1 MTSQDIQE
9 QWREV
14 SRLLTERLGE
24 DTFKS
29 WLEPVRAGEL
39 SGDGVLSLYLPTRFL
54 RDWIIQKYADDIA
67 DCFNEVN
74 SAVRNFDYRVGT
86 PSIAAAKP
94 ETSSAAPETSSAQ
107 TAVLTQSAP
116 LVDSYST
123 ELDPRFTFENFIVG
137 KPNEF
142 AYAAAQSMA
151 SSRFVTFNPLF
162 LYSSVG
168 MGKTHLMHAIAWHI
182 RKNDPSRKVIYMSSD
197 KFQYHFVRALKSQN
211 IDNFKDSLRS
221 VDVLMLDD
229 VQFLIGKNGTQEEFF
244 HTFNALIEH
253 GAQII
258 LSADK
263 APVNLDRIDDR
274 LKTRLASGLVAD
286 IHPTTYELR
295 LSILESKA
303 QMLGV
308 PVPQDVI
315 EFLAEKLT
323 TSVRELEGALH
334 RVVANVQLI
343 GGQVTLEKTRFI
355 LKDLLNVL
363 ERRVTIEEI
372 QHKVADKYNI
382 RTADILSKRRER
394 PIARPRQIAMYLAK
408 NLTTA
413 SLPEIGRKF
422 DRDHTTVIHAV
433 KTVEDMMAQD
443 SLFADEVNS
452 LRRALSYV

>member
-1 MTSQDIQE
+1 MQE
-9 QWREV
+9 QWREA

-24 DTFKS
+24 DVFKS
-29 WLEPVRAGEL
+29 WLEPVCAGDL
-39 SGDGVLSLYLPTRFL
+39 SDDGVLSLYLPTRFL
-54 RDWIIQKYADDIA
+54 RDWITRNYADDIA
-67 DCFNEVN
+67 DCFRKVN
-74 SAVRNFDYRVGT
+74 PAVRNFDYRVGT

-94 ETSSAAPETSSAQ
+94 ETSSAASETIPAQ

>member
-1 MTSQDIQE
+1 MQE
-9 QWREV
+9 QWREA

-24 DTFKS
+24 DVFKS
-29 WLEPVRAGEL
+29 WLEPVCAGDL
-39 SGDGVLSLYLPTRFL
+39 SDDGVLSLYLPTRFL
-54 RDWIIQKYADDIA
+54 RDWITRNYADDIA
-67 DCFNEVN
+67 DCFREVN
-74 SAVRNFDYRVGT
+74 PAVRNFDYRVGT

>member
-1 MTSQDIQE
+1 MQE
-9 QWREV
+9 QWREA

-24 DTFKS
+24 DVFKS
-29 WLEPVRAGEL
+29 WLEPVCAGDL
-39 SGDGVLSLYLPTRFL
+39 SDDGVLSLYLPTRFL
-54 RDWIIQKYADDIA
+54 RDWITRNYADDIA
-67 DCFNEVN
+67 DCFRKVN
-74 SAVRNFDYRVGT
+74 PAVRNFDYRVGT

>member
-1 MTSQDIQE
+1 MQE
-9 QWREV
+9 QWREA

-24 DTFKS
+24 DVFKS
-29 WLEPVRAGEL
+29 WLEPVCAGDL
-39 SGDGVLSLYLPTRFL
+39 SDDGVLSLYLPTRFL
-54 RDWIIQKYADDIA
+54 RDWITRNYADDIA
-67 DCFNEVN
+67 DCFRKVN
-74 SAVRNFDYRVGT
+74 PAVRNFDYRVGT

-107 TAVLTQSAP
+107 TAVLTQPAP

>member
-1 MTSQDIQE
+1 
-9 QWREV
+9 
-14 SRLLTERLGE
+14 
-24 DTFKS
+24 
-29 WLEPVRAGEL
+29 
-39 SGDGVLSLYLPTRFL
+39 
-54 RDWIIQKYADDIA
+54 
-67 DCFNEVN
+67 
-74 SAVRNFDYRVGT
+74 
-86 PSIAAAKP
+86 
-94 ETSSAAPETSSAQ
+94 
-107 TAVLTQSAP
+107 
-116 LVDSYST
+116 
-123 ELDPRFTFENFIVG
+123 
-137 KPNEF
+137 
-142 AYAAAQSMA
+142 
-151 SSRFVTFNPLF
+151 
-162 LYSSVG
+162 

>member
-1 MTSQDIQE
+1 MQE
-9 QWREV
+9 QWREA

-24 DTFKS
+24 DVFKS
-29 WLEPVRAGEL
+29 WLEPVCAGDL
-39 SGDGVLSLYLPTRFL
+39 SDDGVLSLYLPTRFL
-54 RDWIIQKYADDIA
+54 RDWITRNYADDIA
-67 DCFNEVN
+67 DCFRKVN
-74 SAVRNFDYRVGT
+74 PAVRNFDYRVGT

-443 SLFADEVNS
+443 SLFADEVNT

>member
-1 MTSQDIQE
+1 MQE
-9 QWREV
+9 QWREA

-24 DTFKS
+24 DVFKS

-39 SGDGVLSLYLPTRFL
+39 SADGVLSLYLPTRFL
-54 RDWIIQKYADDIA
+54 RDWITRNYADDIA
-67 DCFNEVN
+67 DCFRKVN
-74 SAVRNFDYRVGT
+74 PAVRNFDYRVGT